1 VRFINKI
8 LPIKTTLKKSQ
19 NKLKEQVIKSITPIC
34 TNNSLNKLFKLNLDL
49 KIFDTKNSQE
59 PKKVDSKQKHE
70 EIKKTSTS
78 NQAKKMTE
86 NLTSSQGIKIKNFDK
101 ILDMK
106 KYLTNNTNNNN
117 NLKCNSRLGDNKQ
130 KVQIKLD
137 KKK

>member
-1 VRFINKI
+1 
-8 LPIKTTLKKSQ
+8 
-19 NKLKEQVIKSITPIC
+19 
-34 TNNSLNKLFKLNLDL
+34 
-49 KIFDTKNSQE
+49 
-59 PKKVDSKQKHE
+59 
-70 EIKKTSTS
+70 
-78 NQAKKMTE
+78 MTE